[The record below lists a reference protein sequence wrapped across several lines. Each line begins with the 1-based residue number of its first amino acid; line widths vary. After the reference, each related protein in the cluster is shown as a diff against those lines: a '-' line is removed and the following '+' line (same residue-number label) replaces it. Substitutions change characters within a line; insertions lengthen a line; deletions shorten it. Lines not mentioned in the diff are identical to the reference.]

1 MIKLEAK
8 KRDIKEDLTGIRK
21 NGLIPA
27 VFYGKKTNS
36 TPISVSQVEFLKTW
50 KAAGESTVVTLT
62 HPDGDVDALIH
73 DIDFDPVTGVPRHAD
88 FYVFDKDLKLKLDVP
103 IEFVGVAPA
112 VKDLGGM
119 LVKVLYEIK
128 IEALPANLPHQ
139 LDLDVSSL
147 VAFGDQLTAKDIKLP
162 AGVSLVENPDEV
174 VALVAQPK
182 EEVEEAP
189 AEAVDL
195 SAIEV
200 EKKGKEKNAEEGVE
214 AEPAKE

>member
-50 KAAGESTVVTLT
+50 KVAGESTVVTLT

-112 VKDLGGM
+112 VKELGGM

-174 VALVAQPK
+174 VALVAEPK

-189 AEAVDL
+189 TEAVDL

-200 EKKGKEKNAEEGVE
+200 EKKGKEKNAEEGAE